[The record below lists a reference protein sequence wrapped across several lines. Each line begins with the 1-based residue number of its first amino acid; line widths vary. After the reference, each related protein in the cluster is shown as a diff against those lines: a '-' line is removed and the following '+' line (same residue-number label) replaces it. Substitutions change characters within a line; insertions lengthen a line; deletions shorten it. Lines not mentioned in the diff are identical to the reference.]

1 MREINLEEAKAL
13 SRKSLLSCRTQER
26 NEHYGESLDFYL
38 KNDFFFEECWNL
50 DITLSALILPRL
62 IYFKDITSTIPNNIY
77 ELYEGQE
84 EEAMLAWK
92 EILNKIIWA
101 FYIILHEEW
110 GTWPNDEMNEQE
122 REAQV
127 KEGLRLFT
135 KYFENLWD

>member
-13 SRKSLLSCRTQER
+13 SRKSLLNYRIRER
-26 NEHYGESLDFYL
+26 DEHYGESLDFYL

-62 IYFKDITSTIPNNIY
+62 VYFKDTTLMIPNNIY

-101 FYIILHEEW
+101 FYIILYEEW
-110 GTWPNDEMNEQE
+110 GTWPNDEINEQE
-122 REAQV
+122 RETQV
-127 KEGLRLFT
+127 KEGLELFT
-135 KYFENLWD
+135 KYFENLWC